1 MKINPKAFGSVFG
14 LLAFLMISISYIVKG
29 FYIGM
34 GYAIDVTIF
43 TVLFYIAG
51 AIIAII
57 INGFSDRSS

>member
-1 MKINPKAFGSVFG
+1 MKINPKVFGSVFG

-34 GYAIDVTIF
+34 GYAIYVTIF

-57 INGFSDRSS
+57 INGFSDRSP